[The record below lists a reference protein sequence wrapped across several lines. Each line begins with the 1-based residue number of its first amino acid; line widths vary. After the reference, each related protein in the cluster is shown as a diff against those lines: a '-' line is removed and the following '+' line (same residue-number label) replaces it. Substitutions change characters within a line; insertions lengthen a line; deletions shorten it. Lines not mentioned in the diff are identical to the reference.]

1 MTDFMWCVLLLLG
14 IIGAE
19 LGLLLVIF
27 GLLTYELIGPKKHPE
42 GMQPVL
48 IGMPPGM
55 GPPGM
60 NPKKEENG
68 ENGEKDEDT
77 PNKGLYV

>member
-1 MTDFMWCVLLLLG
+1 MTDFMWVVLLFLG

-27 GLLTYELIGPKKHPE
+27 GLLTYELIGPKRHPE
-42 GMQPVL
+42 GVQPVF

-55 GPPGM
+55 HPG
-60 NPKKEENG
+60 KKEENG
-68 ENGEKDEDT
+68 ENGDKEEKDA

>member
-1 MTDFMWCVLLLLG
+1 MTDFMWVVLFLLG

-19 LGLLLVIF
+19 LGLFLVIF
-27 GLLTYELIGPKKHPE
+27 GLLTWEVIRPKRNPE
-42 GMQPVL
+42 GVQPVF

-55 GPPGM
+55 HPGM
-60 NPKKEENG
+60 HPDKKEENG
-68 ENGEKDEDT
+68 DNKEEKDA

>member
-1 MTDFMWCVLLLLG
+1 MTDFMWCVLVLLG

-27 GLLTYELIGPKKHPE
+27 GLLTYELIGPKKHPD
-42 GMQPVL
+42 GSQPIL

-55 GPPGM
+55 GMP
-60 NPKKEENG
+60 PKKEENG
-68 ENGEKDEDT
+68 EEKEEEE

>member
-1 MTDFMWCVLLLLG
+1 MTEFMWCVLVLLG

-27 GLLTYELIGPKKHPE
+27 GLLTYELIGPKKHPD
-42 GMQPVL
+42 GSQPIL

-55 GPPGM
+55 GMHPG
-60 NPKKEENG
+60 KKEENG
-68 ENGEKDEDT
+68 DGENGDKEEK
-77 PNKGLYV
+77 PNEGLYV

>member
-1 MTDFMWCVLLLLG
+1 MTEFMWCVLVLLG
-14 IIGAE
+14 VIGAE

-27 GLLTYELIGPKKHPE
+27 GLLTYELIGPKKHPD
-42 GMQPVL
+42 GSQPIL

-55 GPPGM
+55 HPGM
-60 NPKKEENG
+60 LKKEENG
-68 ENGEKDEDT
+68 DKENGDKEEE

>member
-1 MTDFMWCVLLLLG
+1 MTDFMWVVLFLLG

-19 LGLLLVIF
+19 LGLLLMIF

-48 IGMPPGM
+48 IPMPPGM
-55 GPPGM
+55 MPPGM
-60 NPKKEENG
+60 RKEENG
-68 ENGEKDEDT
+68 DKEEEKPSPGHGT
-77 PNKGLYV
+77 YA

>member
-1 MTDFMWCVLLLLG
+1 MTDFMWLVLIMLG
-14 IIGAE
+14 VIGAE

-42 GMQPVL
+42 GAQPIL

-55 GPPGM
+55 HPGM
-60 NPKKEENG
+60 RPKEEENG
-68 ENGEKDEDT
+68 DKEEEPTQGHGNY
-77 PNKGLYV
+77 P